1 MFMKNSSPEKQKL
14 YIFPVLPLTMFY
26 LSVKISD
33 GLFSHYNHKLCYL
46 SIINLQMT
54 FISRFTPLL
63 FLYFYVGLPV
73 FHLFIIHLYKTE
85 FHYCTLSFITAH
97 FVHHCTL
104 KQALEVLKDAQLQT
118 PSTIA
123 V

>member
-73 FHLFIIHLYKTE
+73 FHLFIIHLYKNRVPLLHT
-85 FHYCTLSFITAH
+85 
-97 FVHHCTL
+97 FVHHCTFCASL
-104 KQALEVLKDAQLQT
+104 HVKTSPGGAEG
-118 PSTIA
+118 
-123 V
+123 